1 LHLNV
6 DSRSEI
12 TVELDI
18 FSGRPNPSWTLGP
31 AERTA
36 LLDLLRDV
44 NAPAEPRGLPPGLGY
59 RGLVVRM
66 ASAGGS
72 EVARVG
78 DGSIEIDGKYY
89 RDPNGAIEKFIL
101 ASMPKELKEQ
111 FGSILPNL

>member
-1 LHLNV
+1 MHLNA

-44 NAPAEPRGLPPGLGY
+44 TAPAGPRSLPPGLGY

-66 ASAGGS
+66 TSAGGS
-72 EVARVG
+72 EVVRVG

-89 RDPNGAIEKFIL
+89 RDPDRAIEKIIL

-111 FGSILPNL
+111 FDSILPKL